1 MLQGTKRWTIWDAAA
16 LPLLN
21 PDFTSGFDPVF
32 PVLNS
37 GNFAGHERS
46 AAACPYDFLLHAGE
60 VLFVP
65 HGCPHRVTNQS
76 SSIAISANFCDE
88 SNIGAAV
95 EELDIAALVGGEAQ
109 ARVARELRVV
119 MSSAA
124 QGQGAFVEQQDLP
137 WMQFKSAISSS

>member
-1 MLQGTKRWTIWDAAA
+1 M
-16 LPLLN
+16 
-21 PDFTSGFDPVF
+21 F

-37 GNFAGHERS
+37 GIFSGHERS

-65 HGCPHRVTNQS
+65 HGCPHRVYNQS

-88 SNIGAAV
+88 SNIGAVV
-95 EELDIAALVGGEAQ
+95 EELDIAALVGGEAH

-119 MSSAA
+119 MSSTV
-124 QGQGAFVEQQDLP
+124 QEQGALDQQQDLP
-137 WMQFKSAISSS
+137 WMQFKNAISSS